1 MEIKQYQAALEAIL
15 FASGEPVTLER
26 LATALELDSETTQ
39 RLMEDLAQDYRTRAG
54 GLTILRLDDSYQMC
68 TKQDF
73 AAYIR
78 RAMEMR
84 RNTPLSQAAMEVL
97 AIVAYNQPVTRAVM
111 EQVRGV
117 DCGAVLQGLQQK
129 GLVEEKGRLELP
141 GRPLLYGT
149 TVHFLRCFG
158 VSSLSELPPLPQQE
172 GVREMEETTLDEMI
186 RENEAMGVSLGGD
199 AL

>member
-15 FASGEPVTLER
+15 FASGEPVAIDR
-26 LATALELDSETTQ
+26 LAAALELDNDAVET
-39 RLMEDLAQDYRTRAG
+39 LAEDLAQDYRTKNG

-68 TKQDF
+68 TKRDF
-73 AAYIR
+73 ATYIR
-78 RAMEMR
+78 SAMEIR

-97 AIVAYNQPVTRAVM
+97 AIVAYNQPVTKAVI

-117 DCGAVLQGLQQK
+117 DCSAVLQGLQLK

-158 VSSLSELPPLPQQE
+158 VSSLAELPPLPQKGGDE
-172 GVREMEETTLDEMI
+172 VMEEPTLDEMI
-186 RENEAMGVSLGGD
+186 RENEALGQVE
-199 AL
+199 AVLEP